1 MDQRQLRTRFSLLSA
16 SVSFGAGGGARAAHC
31 FHVRTLLPATS
42 PEPAGPG
49 HPETHSPVGAAAEG
63 CIQSRNSQDLTEVKG
78 QIHYDCTVEV
88 TNIFKG
94 LDPIDG
100 VPEELWTEVRDIV

>member
-1 MDQRQLRTRFSLLSA
+1 MR
-16 SVSFGAGGGARAAHC
+16 
-31 FHVRTLLPATS
+31 
-42 PEPAGPG
+42 
-49 HPETHSPVGAAAEG
+49 AAAEG
-63 CIQSRNSQDLTEVKG
+63 CIQSRNSQDLTEVKV

>member
-1 MDQRQLRTRFSLLSA
+1 MR
-16 SVSFGAGGGARAAHC
+16 
-31 FHVRTLLPATS
+31 
-42 PEPAGPG
+42 
-49 HPETHSPVGAAAEG
+49 AAAEG

>member
-42 PEPAGPG
+42 PD

-94 LDPIDG
+94 LDLIDG